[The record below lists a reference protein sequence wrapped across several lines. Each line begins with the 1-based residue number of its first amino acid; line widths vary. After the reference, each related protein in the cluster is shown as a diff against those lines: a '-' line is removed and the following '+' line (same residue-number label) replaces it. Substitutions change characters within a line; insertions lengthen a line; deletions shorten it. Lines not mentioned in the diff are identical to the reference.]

1 MSEAEVAWPDYDMIE
16 TPQELRVWLL
26 RLGKAVTEGR
36 LVQHNTDD
44 FDVTKFKPGDP
55 WPSDI
60 IVCNFS
66 DSRNS
71 YRLAVETY
79 HGAGGTWGKIA

>member
-1 MSEAEVAWPDYDMIE
+1 MSEAEFVWPDYEMIE
-16 TPQELRVWLL
+16 TPQALRVWLL
-26 RLGKAVTEGR
+26 KLGEAVTKGS

-44 FDVTKFKPGDP
+44 FDVTKYKRGGP

-66 DSRNS
+66 GTGNS

-79 HGAGGTWGKIA
+79 HGTGGTWEKVA